1 MEMTG
6 AYRKNE
12 LYRWLLIVIGVGV
25 ACLAGLKAT
34 AQTYEG
40 MIYGKVVTR
49 GTTYTGLIRWGKEEV
64 LWTDLFNAAKTNN
77 NYKDLVPEQKKD
89 NDSWLGYDWS
99 FSSIWEDKRPSHQF
113 TCQFGDIAT
122 ITPLPR
128 SQARI
133 AFKNGGKITVSGEG
147 YNDIGGRIQVLDDEL
162 GVVSLEWDKIERI
175 EFMSTAPRLKTVFGS
190 PIYGTVE
197 GMRKQTFTGF
207 IVWDNDER
215 LSTDPLDGTGPDGK
229 MAIRFGD
236 IASIEKSGKGSL
248 VKLRSGREFML
259 HGSNDVNNENRGVF
273 VAVPEVGII
282 KLPWSAF
289 RRITFTTPGRPVE
302 YQHFKAPGILTGTV
316 YPIEGS
322 ELSGRIIFDIDEAL
336 DLEMVEGKDDDIEY
350 IVPLRNIRRI
360 KPKNFD
366 YSMVELRSGESL
378 LLGGQRDV
386 SSQNGGVLVFM
397 KGTKEPKYVAW
408 KNINEIVFD

>member
-1 MEMTG
+1 
-6 AYRKNE
+6 
-12 LYRWLLIVIGVGV
+12 
-25 ACLAGLKAT
+25 
-34 AQTYEG
+34 
-40 MIYGKVVTR
+40 
-49 GTTYTGLIRWGKEEV
+49 
-64 LWTDLFNAAKTNN
+64 
-77 NYKDLVPEQKKD
+77 
-89 NDSWLGYDWS
+89 
-99 FSSIWEDKRPSHQF
+99 
-113 TCQFGDIAT
+113 
-122 ITPLPR
+122 
-128 SQARI
+128 
-133 AFKNGGKITVSGEG
+133 
-147 YNDIGGRIQVLDDEL
+147 
-162 GVVSLEWDKIERI
+162 
-175 EFMSTAPRLKTVFGS
+175 
-190 PIYGTVE
+190 
-197 GMRKQTFTGF
+197 
-207 IVWDNDER
+207 
-215 LSTDPLDGTGPDGK
+215 PLDGTGPDGK

-302 YQHFKAPGILTGTV
+302 YQHFTAPGILTGTV